1 MPNYGYIHNT
11 LLKYNSTIFKQQLTN
26 ISTVLNNTG
35 NTTQLLASFNALDVA
50 QQKVL
55 LSSKLLTEEQ
65 KAQCLTMTT
74 LSSANTKYTAEQLTK
89 ATGISAETLATWG
102 LTEATDTLTM
112 SQLAE
117 MASSDAQAK
126 KVLEKIVAQNA
137 QAVANGEVT
146 ASNVA
151 LTASEG
157 GVTLATGAFTTAIK
171 ANIKAMWTWMTT
183 TPIGWLTLLAGG
195 VATVIGLYDLFTTSI
210 EEQKEKMEESLS
222 AYEDAKSELSSV
234 TTELE
239 NQEQAMDEL
248 LAKEKLTYAEKGQL
262 EELQAITQEFR
273 IQKDLAEK
281 EEGRTKKEVATD
293 ASDLFK
299 KQFGKYDISESAI
312 NEYQNNTDIID
323 NNAILI
329 SDENDISAMIAGYR
343 RFNELLAE
351 AYGEGNQYNIDHFKS
366 LTDDLKD
373 SIFSTAQDLQQQ
385 QDNISDYY
393 NTIKDTPYDDLT
405 TEQKEIVD
413 SYNAISNAIALI
425 YQQLDPNTW
434 NSMQID
440 NLFATDG
447 IEKTKDELLEM
458 AKEGTLDEKTIQSY
472 SKLNSTL
479 EDSNMVLK
487 DGQSAAS
494 ALCDEMYALADAE
507 GKVQDSIPSNETDNL
522 SDIFSL
528 KDSKNELT
536 DLGKLNEEID
546 NFQSAY
552 KGLKEVMDSYNESGE
567 FTLDQVQQIISYGG
581 DYLKY
586 LMDENGN
593 LQLNEEALNK
603 VAVARINEMR
613 VKALS
618 NLMDNLE
625 KITDEESALKYLETQ
640 LYDTATAYD
649 DLTASRIKAWSENAL
664 ENGISQNTIDNVVKN
679 FENQASAIN
688 EMFDNINISSISTE
702 TTKVSKSTESALD
715 RITNKYKELTD
726 IIGSNVNLI
735 KSQIS
740 LLEAQDKE
748 VGGEYYKELINQSAT
763 KIDVLNKQF
772 SELRQQFLNTPKGTE
787 EWLELNAAILETQ
800 NTIITTKTEM
810 AEYQKTLDNMK
821 WDRLEKE
828 FDALSD
834 TIESNKDIIESHI
847 SLLES
852 QDKEIGK
859 GFYEELI
866 NDTEKQI
873 DLLNVRQKTLME
885 QLSTVEEGSEKWIEL
900 NKSIFDCQKSIID
913 AKKSVAEYQKTLD
926 DIQWD
931 RLEEKF
937 ESLSDIIESNSSLI
951 QSQISLLETQG
962 STVGRGYYDE
972 LISQTEKKI
981 ALLTDRYKTLNE
993 QILTVDEGSDKWIE
1007 LNQSIFEIQ
1016 KSLIEAK
1023 ENIEK
1028 FQNSIDELH
1037 WNTLN
1042 DITDAIKE
1050 ISDEAGNIT
1059 DLLNLDDVVD
1069 ADGNFA
1075 QDAITALAMYGEQLE
1090 SAQYLIK
1097 KYSEEMDYLNE
1108 EYAKGSITSEE
1119 YNEKMKELNE
1129 LQWDSVD
1136 AYNAAKK
1143 AIIDLRKNG
1152 IEKEIDVLEELYDA
1166 RKKAWEQEKDQYDW
1180 EKTVAENETN
1190 KNKLKD
1196 QIIELQNDNSLAG
1209 IKKRKELEDELAKLE
1224 SDWEDT
1230 LYDHVYDERNDQLD
1244 KELEDKKKAL
1254 ENTLTDEEQLVA
1266 DSIGLVN
1273 SHASEVLEN
1282 LNRLSKQ
1289 YGIQM
1294 SESITKPFEDGENA
1308 LSRYSE
1314 QFSNAQSSF
1323 TTQLDNTANNIY
1335 AVQKSA
1341 DDTVLSILNMFM
1353 TTNDT
1358 LDNQLNITSDKINQ
1372 AHTDADNAALGFLT
1386 MFQSTNGT
1394 LDAQLD
1400 TTSSKI
1406 NQLYLDADNASA
1418 HIVNMFK
1425 TTNGTLLEQLSLVK
1439 SAIESVQSAADKAYK
1454 SISDML
1460 AEQSKANNDNGVPT
1474 LKEIVT
1480 SDSWL
1485 PSVSEINADKG
1496 YQEYKNGSKHT
1507 GVPYADISSTNKNE
1521 PKQTTTDTKTTTT
1534 TTVIKE
1540 EKKKTTVSKG
1550 GNKVSQVQFGEGY
1563 ASGTKSATKG
1573 LHPTF
1578 ENGTEIIEKDGMLL
1592 VPYDGGEHVFNNEQV
1607 QRLWELSKD
1616 IKFNMPPNAVKSDY
1630 SKLISNINTSARNQ
1644 SVNVE
1649 QKFDALIKVDGDM
1662 TPDVLQ
1668 QIRNDKN
1675 IKKDIKNLALEGF
1688 VEAYETRGYRI
1699 R

>member
-1 MPNYGYIHNT
+1 MIFKTIESSIDKSRTSLALFNKDWNIFKTNWQNASGGFKN
-11 LLKYNSTIFKQQLTN
+11 KFATIFNSNDVNCLKEYNRQIQAGIKPSVAYRTTMMGCTQEAKKNAVAMAKGAMTYEQATSSINGMTLAMKALSIAGNMLVFWGISKAIEMVTGAIDKN
-26 ISTVLNNTG
+26 INRVKYANEALADSKSKYDE
-35 NTTQLLASFNALDVA
+35 TTQSIEDLQKEIDDCIESIKDLQSQVDNGTISVTDEEQLHILKETNEELERQLKVKQELQLIAAEEAVNNAD
-50 QQKVL
+50 
-55 LSSKLLTEEQ
+55 KLLGTYHQ
-65 KAQCLTMTT
+65 
-74 LSSANTKYTAEQLTK
+74 SKYM
-89 ATGISAETLATWG
+89 I
-102 LTEATDTLTM
+102 DDV
-112 SQLAE
+112 
-117 MASSDAQAK
+117 SDGHQ
-126 KVLEKIVAQNA
+126 
-137 QAVANGEVT
+137 
-146 ASNVA
+146 
-151 LTASEG
+151 
-157 GVTLATGAFTTAIK
+157 
-171 ANIKAMWTWMTT
+171 
-183 TPIGWLTLLAGG
+183 
-195 VATVIGLYDLFTTSI
+195 YDL
-210 EEQKEKMEESLS
+210 
-222 AYEDAKSELSSV
+222 V
-234 TTELE
+234 TPS
-239 NQEQAMDEL
+239 
-248 LAKEKLTYAEKGQL
+248 
-262 EELQAITQEFR
+262 EELQASIDEYNR
-273 IQKDLAEK
+273 LSEAINNLNSKRDEGNISAEK
-281 EEGRTKKEVATD
+281 YEEELSKLNKQQLEARKRANEMYTILNDSKTSYDDYIKIGGELSDTNKKNYSVVSDSISVYENFIDAVDTTIKSVEKLNEVQTSMPD
-293 ASDLFK
+293 KTVISFSDLFNTSSIDDTKQKLLDLATSGELSAETITSTK
-299 KQFGKYDISESAI
+299 KYKALLDQLG
-312 NEYQNNTDIID
+312 
-323 NNAILI
+323 
-329 SDENDISAMIAGYR
+329 ISADEFVEKIEA
-343 RFNELLAE
+343 FNIE
-351 AYGEGNQYNIDHFKS
+351 NIKDNYTS
-366 LTDDLKD
+366 LTDLLSRVRNGETLSGEEAANLIAK
-373 SIFSTAQDLQQQ
+373 
-385 QDNISDYY
+385 
-393 NTIKDTPYDDLT
+393 YDKLAGELVTVGDAYSFN
-405 TEQKEIVD
+405 E
-413 SYNAISNAIALI
+413 SALI
-425 YQQLDPNTW
+425 SLINQ
-434 NSMQID
+434 
-440 NLFATDG
+440 
-447 IEKTKDELLEM
+447 
-458 AKEGTLDEKTIQSY
+458 
-472 SKLNSTL
+472 
-479 EDSNMVLK
+479 
-487 DGQSAAS
+487 
-494 ALCDEMYALADAE
+494 YA
-507 GKVQDSIPSNETDNL
+507 
-522 SDIFSL
+522 
-528 KDSKNELT
+528 
-536 DLGKLNEEID
+536 
-546 NFQSAY
+546 
-552 KGLKEVMDSYNESGE
+552 
-567 FTLDQVQQIISYGG
+567 
-581 DYLKY
+581 
-586 LMDENGN
+586 ENGN
-593 LQLNEEALNK
+593 LAISNQVKQTEETIKEIKNRIK
-603 VAVARINEMR
+603 VFGIEMS
-613 VKALS
+613 V
-618 NLMDNLE
+618 LE
-625 KITDEESALKYLETQ
+625 KLQAAYEKTGSIDKTRKYGALFGVVSTQDVKGALEAYAELQGAESSLQELIESLKFTML
-640 LYDTATAYD
+640 DTA
-649 DLTASRIKAWSENAL
+649 
-664 ENGISQNTIDNVVKN
+664 
-679 FENQASAIN
+679 
-688 EMFDNINISSISTE
+688 
-702 TTKVSKSTESALD
+702 KVGTSALD

-748 VGGEYYKELINQSAT
+748 VGKAYYEELINQSAT
-763 KIDVLNKQF
+763 KLDVLNKQF
-772 SELRQQFLNTPKGTE
+772 SELRQQFLNTPKNTE

-800 NTIITTKTEM
+800 ESIIQTRTEV

-866 NDTEKQI
+866 NNTEKQI
-873 DLLNVRQKTLME
+873 DLLNDRHKTLME

-900 NKSIFDCQKSIID
+900 NQSIFDCQKSIID
-913 AKKSVAEYQKTLD
+913 TKKSVAEYQKTLD
-926 DIQWD
+926 SIQWE

-951 QSQISLLETQG
+951 ESQISLLETQG
-962 STVGRGYYDE
+962 STVGRGFYVE
-972 LISQTEKKI
+972 LITQTEKKI

-1023 ENIEK
+1023 EDIEK

-1059 DLLNLDDVVD
+1059 DLLNLDDIVD
-1069 ADGNFA
+1069 ADGNYT
-1075 QDAITALAMYGEQLE
+1075 QDAITVLAMYGEQLE
-1090 SAQYLIK
+1090 TAQYLIN

-1108 EYAKGSITSEE
+1108 EYIKGSITAEE

-1152 IEKEIDVLEELYDA
+1152 IEKEIDALEELYDA
-1166 RKKAWEQEKDQYDW
+1166 RKKAWEQGKDQYDW

-1209 IKKRKELEDELAKLE
+1209 IKKRKELEDELSKLE

-1266 DSIGLVN
+1266 DSIDMVN

-1341 DDTVLSILNMFM
+1341 DDTALSILNMFM

-1358 LDNQLNITSDKINQ
+1358 LNNQLNITSDKINQ

-1406 NQLYLDADNASA
+1406 NQLYLDADNASL
-1418 HIVNMFK
+1418 HIVNMFNS
-1425 TTNGTLLEQLSLVK
+1425 TNGTLLDQLSLVK
-1439 SAIESVQSAADKAYK
+1439 GAIESVQSAADKAYQ
-1454 SISDML
+1454 SIANMM
-1460 AEQSKANNDNGVPT
+1460 AEQAKTDNDNRFPT

-1496 YQEYKNGSKHT
+1496 YQEYKNRSKQT
-1507 GVPYADISSTNKNE
+1507 GVPYADVSSTNKNE

-1534 TTVIKE
+1534 TTVVKE

-1550 GNKVSQVQFGEGY
+1550 GNKVAQVQFGEGY
-1563 ASGTKSATKG
+1563 ASGTKSATPG
-1573 LHPTF
+1573 YHPTF
-1578 ENGTEIIEKDGMLL
+1578 ENGTEIIEKDGVLL